1 MCGIAGYVDFNRRPD
16 KAVMAGMV
24 RALSR
29 RGPDAQDVLVEG
41 PCALVHARLAII
53 DVAGSPQPMRSADG
67 DLSMVYNGE
76 IYNYEALRR
85 ELQAK
90 GVTFQTKGDTEVVLQ
105 WIAYAGPAALPK
117 FDAMFA
123 FGIWDRRRESLL
135 LARDALGEKPLFY
148 ATPAPGALV
157 FGSEIKAVLEHP
169 LVEHGLNED
178 ALRQALRFR
187 AVYGSESLHR
197 GVRQLEPGTYL
208 EFDRD
213 GVRVG
218 RFYDLIEEVEQA
230 GPRYAGLST
239 EALVATGRDLFM
251 ASVEERL
258 VADADVPVGAFLSGG
273 LDSSLIVAAMR
284 KIRGPGAEIQTFSVG
299 FSDDPHSELPFAQV
313 VADAVGSKHTPISV
327 GPESYIRRFAELSA
341 CRDGPVSQPA
351 DIAIAEMSRV
361 ARRSVKVALS
371 GEGADEVFGGYP
383 KYGFANAPWMLRKAL
398 ATVGP
403 QNAAAMAG
411 RLGLDKRRALVAAR
425 ALAAPREVDRQA
437 QWFSYLDQPALQ
449 AILPGL
455 GWSAADW
462 ERTLENQSQV
472 LGRLGDMGGLRRMQT
487 TDCLTWL
494 PGNMLERGDRMTMAE
509 GLEVRPPFLDKEL
522 TAFGL
527 ALPDRLK
534 VRGSVGKW
542 IVRQWGDDLLPDGIA
557 GRGKWGF
564 RVPLAQWFRG
574 PMREFLHGYLFRAGG
589 LCDTYGDAAMI
600 RRLVEQNEAGAADMG
615 ETLWTLLA
623 AEVWYQDVYLVRAAP
638 PPAMAAIA

>member
-1 MCGIAGYVDFNRRPD
+1 MCGIAGFVDFNRRPD
-16 KAVMAGMV
+16 RNVTDGMV

-29 RGPDAQDVLVEG
+29 RGPDAQAVLIDG

-53 DVAGSPQPMRSADG
+53 DVAGSPQPMQLPGG

-85 ELQAK
+85 ELQAQ
-90 GVTFQTKGDTEVVLQ
+90 GVTFHTNGDTEVVLQ
-105 WIAYAGPAALPK
+105 WIAHAGPVALPK

-123 FGIWDRRRESLL
+123 LGIWDRRRESLL

-148 ATPAPGALV
+148 ATPTPGALV
-157 FGSEIKAVLEHP
+157 FGSEIKAVLQHP
-169 LVEHGLNED
+169 AVDRGINED

-187 AVYGSESLHR
+187 AVYGAESLYR

-218 RFYDLIEEVEQA
+218 RFYDLIEEVAQA
-230 GPRYAGLST
+230 RPRYAGLS
-239 EALVATGRDLFM
+239 ADDLIAKGRDLFM
-251 ASVEERL
+251 TSVEERL
-258 VADADVPVGAFLSGG
+258 VADAGVPVGAFLSGG

-284 KIRGPGAEIQTFSVG
+284 RIRGPGAEIATFSVG

-313 VADAVGSKHTPISV
+313 VADAVGSKHAPIAV
-327 GPESYIRRFAELSA
+327 GPECYIRRFAELSA

-351 DIAIAEMSRV
+351 DIAIAEMSRI
-361 ARRSVKVALS
+361 AKQSVKVALS
-371 GEGADEVFGGYP
+371 GEGADEVFAGYP
-383 KYGFANAPWMLRKAL
+383 KYGFAKAPWLLRKAL

-403 QNAAAMAG
+403 HNAAGLAG
-411 RLGLDKRRALVAAR
+411 ILGLDKRRALVAAR
-425 ALAAPREVDRQA
+425 ALSASREVDRQA
-437 QWFSYLDQPALQ
+437 QWFSYLDQAALQ
-449 AILPGL
+449 ALLPGL
-455 GWSAADW
+455 GWDDADW
-462 ERTLENQSQV
+462 ERTLENQSRV
-472 LGRLGDMGGLRRMQT
+472 LGQLGDMGGLRRMQT

-527 ALPDRLK
+527 ALPDRMK
-534 VRGSVGKW
+534 VRGKVGKW
-542 IVRQWGDDLLPDGIA
+542 IVRRWGDDLLPKDIND
-557 GRGKWGF
+557 RGKWGF

-574 PMREFLHGYLFRAGG
+574 PMRNFLNDYLFRASG
-589 LCDTYGDAAMI
+589 LGATYGDMTKI
-600 RRLVEQNEAGAADMG
+600 RQLVEQNQSGEADMG

-623 AEVWYQDVYLVRAAP
+623 AEVWYQDVYLARSAPGPIAAT
-638 PPAMAAIA
+638 A

>member
-1 MCGIAGYVDFNRRPD
+1 MCGIAGYVDFHRGPD
-16 KAVMAGMV
+16 KATLDGMV
-24 RALSR
+24 RAISR
-29 RGPDAQDVLVEG
+29 RGPDEQGVFTEG
-41 PCALVHARLAII
+41 PCNLVHARLSII
-53 DVAGSPQPMRSADG
+53 DIEGSPQPMRTPDG

-76 IYNYEALRR
+76 VYNYEALRR
-85 ELQAK
+85 ELAAS
-90 GVTFQTKGDTEVVLQ
+90 GATFQTRGDTEVVLQ
-105 WIAYAGPAALPK
+105 WVARLWTAALPK

-123 FGIWDRRRESLL
+123 FGVWDRPRQRLL

-148 ATPAPGALV
+148 ATPAPGVLV

-169 LVEHGLNED
+169 AVERALNED

-187 AVYGSESLHR
+187 AIYGPESLHR
-197 GVRQLEPGTYL
+197 GVCQLEPGSYL
-208 EFDRD
+208 EFDRN
-213 GVRVG
+213 GARTG
-218 RFYDLIEEVEQA
+218 RFYDLIEEVEEA
-230 GPRYAGLST
+230 GARYAGLST
-239 EALVATGRDLFM
+239 NELVAKGRDLFM
-251 ASVEERL
+251 ASVKERL
-258 VADADVPVGAFLSGG
+258 VADAEAPVGAFLSGG

-284 KIRGPGAEIQTFSVG
+284 RIRGPGAEIQTFSVG
-299 FSDDPHSELPFAQV
+299 FADDPHSELPFAQV

-351 DIAIAEMSRV
+351 DIAIAEMSKV
-361 ARRSVKVALS
+361 AKQSVKVALS

-383 KYGFANAPWMLRKAL
+383 KYGFANAPWILRKAL
-398 ATVGP
+398 AVVGP

-425 ALAAPREVDRQA
+425 ALSAAREVDRQA

-472 LGRLGDMGGLRRMQT
+472 LGRLSGMGGLRRMQT

-542 IVRQWGDDLLPDGIA
+542 IVRRWGDDLLPDGIA

-564 RVPLAQWFRG
+564 RVPLADWFRG

-589 LCDTYGDAAMI
+589 LCDTYGDAI
-600 RRLVEQNEAGAADMG
+600 RIRGLVEQNEAGTADMG

-623 AEVWYQDVYLVRAAP
+623 AEVWYQDVFLVRATAP
-638 PPAMAAIA
+638 ALAAIA

>member
-1 MCGIAGYVDFNRRPD
+1 MCGIAGYVDFHRGPD
-16 KAVMAGMV
+16 RATLDGMV

-29 RGPDAQDVLVEG
+29 RGPDEQGIFTEG
-41 PCALVHARLAII
+41 PCNLVHARLSII
-53 DVAGSPQPMRSADG
+53 DIEGSPQPMRTADG

-76 IYNYEALRR
+76 VYNYEALRR
-85 ELQAK
+85 ELAAS
-90 GVTFQTKGDTEVVLQ
+90 GATFQSRGDTEVVLQ
-105 WIAYAGPAALPK
+105 WVARLWTAALPK

-123 FGIWDRRRESLL
+123 FGIWDRPRQRLL

-148 ATPAPGALV
+148 ATPAPGVIV

-169 LVEHGLNED
+169 AVEYALNED

-213 GVRVG
+213 GVRTG
-218 RFYDLIEEVEQA
+218 RFYDLIDEVEQA
-230 GPRYAGLST
+230 GTRYAGLST
-239 EALVATGRDLFM
+239 AELVATGRDLFM
-251 ASVEERL
+251 TSVEERL
-258 VADADVPVGAFLSGG
+258 VADVPVGAFLSGG

-284 KIRGPGAEIQTFSVG
+284 KIRGPGAEIATFSVG
-299 FSDDPHSELPFAQV
+299 FADDPHSELPFAQV
-313 VADAVGSKHTPISV
+313 VADAVGSKHTPIAV

-351 DIAIAEMSRV
+351 DIAIAEMSKV
-361 ARRSVKVALS
+361 AKQSVKVALS

-383 KYGFANAPWMLRKAL
+383 KYGFAKAPWALRKAL
-398 ATVGP
+398 ALVGP
-403 QNAAAMAG
+403 KNAAAVAG
-411 RLGLDKRRALVAAR
+411 TLGLDKRRALVAAR
-425 ALAAPREVDRQA
+425 ALSATREVDRQA
-437 QWFSYLDQPALQ
+437 QWFSYLDQPALRS
-449 AILPGL
+449 ILPGL
-455 GWSAADW
+455 GWDAADW

-472 LGRLGDMGGLRRMQT
+472 LGRLGGMSGLRRMQV

-509 GLEVRPPFLDKEL
+509 GLEVRPPFLDTEL

-527 ALPDRLK
+527 ALPDHLK
-534 VRGSVGKW
+534 VRGNVGKW
-542 IVRQWGDDLLPDGIA
+542 IVRRWGDDLLPDGIA

-564 RVPLAQWFRG
+564 RVPLAEWFRG
-574 PMREFLHGYLFRAGG
+574 PMRDFLHAYLFQPNG
-589 LCDTYGDAAMI
+589 LCATYGDKAKI
-600 RRLVEQNEAGAADMG
+600 RELVEQNGAGSADMG

-623 AEVWYQDVYLVRAAP
+623 AEVWYQDVYLVRAS
-638 PPAMAAIA
+638 PPALAATA